1 MKKNEKR
8 MIAVLVLITVIVA
21 VVWVVRS
28 RTSKNQ
34 VTENGT
40 AVATGEKA
48 GANSEVLDDGTKLNN
63 SNKLGEKKTF
73 EGLELSDFQL
83 TEKDNISTL
92 LGTVKNTGSSASSS
106 RVLVLTFVDKDGKE
120 LASIEAL
127 VSELQPGDST
137 QLNTSATMDLSD
149 AYNFTVAAK
158 AE

>member
-8 MIAVLVLITVIVA
+8 MIAILVLITVIVA

-28 RTSKNQ
+28 RTSSN
-34 VTENGT
+34 EGT
-40 AVATGEKA
+40 TTKGGNTVASQDKG
-48 GANSEVLDDGTKLNN
+48 GDNSEVLDDGTKLNN

-83 TEKDNISTL
+83 TEKDNISIL
-92 LGTVKNTGSSASSS
+92 LGTVKNTGSSATSSQ
-106 RVLVLTFVDKDGKE
+106 VLKLTFVDKDGKE
-120 LASIEAL
+120 LATIDAL

-149 AYNFTVAAK
+149 AYNFTVAK
-158 AE
+158 

>member
-8 MIAVLVLITVIVA
+8 MIAILVLITVIVA
-21 VVWVVRS
+21 VVWVVRNK
-28 RTSKNQ
+28 TSKNQ
-34 VTENGT
+34 TAGNGT
-40 AVATGEKA
+40 
-48 GANSEVLDDGTKLNN
+48 VLDDGTKLNN

-106 RVLVLTFVDKDGKE
+106 RVLALTFVDKDGKE
-120 LASIEAL
+120 LATIEAL